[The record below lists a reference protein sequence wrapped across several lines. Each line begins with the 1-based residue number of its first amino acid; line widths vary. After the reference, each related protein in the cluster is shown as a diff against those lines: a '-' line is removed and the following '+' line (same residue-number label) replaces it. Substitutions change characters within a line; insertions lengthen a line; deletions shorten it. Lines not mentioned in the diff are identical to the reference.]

1 MTEAIHMLSGI
12 VILNNSLY
20 DYAISLAII
29 VIGLPVISGLKKI
42 ILAYLTSLVNKTTTF
57 IDDEVVVLLK
67 SDLSPLLYAMNIYA
81 AIIRLTLVGTA
92 EKIIN
97 TLMVFVIIIFSVK
110 FLQSLAIIIFN
121 HYWELKQDG
130 EGRKSIGVAI
140 KSFIRII
147 LWITALLIFLD
158 NIGVK
163 ISGII
168 AGLGI
173 GGIVIAFAA
182 QALLSDFFSYFSIFL
197 DRPFEIGDFIM
208 IDTYLGTIDH
218 IGIKTTRIRSLS
230 GEELIFPNTDMTS
243 SRIRNFKR
251 MEKRRVNFSFGVT
264 YDTKLKLVQKIPSM
278 VKKIID
284 SIEGIEFDRAHF
296 TDFADS
302 SLLFEVVYYISG
314 SDYSVYRDIQQKINL
329 DLMAA
334 FEKQKIEFAFPTRTV
349 YVKK

>member
-67 SDLSPLLYAMNIYA
+67 SDLSPLLYAIIIYT
-81 AIIRLTLVGTA
+81 AIIRLTLVGSA

-97 TLMVFVIIIFSVK
+97 SLMVFVIIIFSVK
-110 FLQSLAIIIFN
+110 FMQSLAIIIFN
-121 HYWELKQDG
+121 HYWESKQDG
-130 EGRKSIGVAI
+130 EGRKSIGIAI
-140 KSFIRII
+140 KSFIRIM

-158 NIGVK
+158 NVGVK

-251 MEKRRVNFSFGVT
+251 MEKRRVNFTFGVT
-264 YDTKLKLVQKIPSM
+264 YDTKLKLLEKIPSM
-278 VKKIID
+278 VKEILDRIEEID
-284 SIEGIEFDRAHF
+284 FDRAHF
-296 TDFADS
+296 TDFGDS
-302 SLLFEVVYYISG
+302 SLLFEVVYHISG
-314 SDYSVYRDIQQKINL
+314 SDYRVFRDIQQKINL